1 MEKPLDPSW
10 KGKSYIA
17 WVKRGGVYGGQV
29 GAIVGFHIKNLL
41 NSDKSDLV
49 AGGKETIRSLHAIFN
64 NKSIVEEITNDKG
77 EVTERRR
84 LDITH
89 SLKQNPIIEN
99 IKPELQD
106 IITHTFSITMKD
118 WVENISSKWR

>member
-1 MEKPLDPSW
+1 MPEW
-10 KGKSYIA
+10 
-17 WVKRGGVYGGQV
+17 RGVYGGQV